1 MNLSD
6 VTFPVYLLGKSKPH
20 FEDGVWYYLYVKAV
34 YDDSDQE
41 IKLVLDDQNLP
52 QSTLSRRRLVL
63 EQTTKLYKLKT
74 AVFFFSDLVKLSV
87 GPTWWIDSVGKVF
100 QYKKTGRVPLV
111 YKRVKAVIKAETGGW
126 LVEVEGVME
135 RFKIMY
141 APNPDQKWA
150 ALLRVGINYLMWGLS
165 DQKYKDTT
173 KSI

>member
-1 MNLSD
+1 MNLND
-6 VTFPVYLLGKSKPH
+6 ITFPVYLLGKTKPH
-20 FEDGVWYYLYVKAV
+20 YENGVWYYLYVKQV
-34 YDDSDQE
+34 YDGDNE
-41 IKLVLDDQNLP
+41 EVKLVLDDQNVP
-52 QSTLSRRRLVL
+52 HTTLSRRRLVL
-63 EQTTKLYKLKT
+63 QTKLNLYKLKT

-87 GPTWWIDSVGKVF
+87 GSTWWIDSVGKVF
-100 QYKKTGRVPLV
+100 EYKKTRRVPLV
-111 YKRVKAVIKAETGGW
+111 YKRVKTFIKAETGGW
-126 LVEVEGVME
+126 LVEVEGVTE